1 VGQENV
7 DFNRNEGR
15 GGDSM
20 AVLWVALG
28 AAIGAPLR
36 YMIDQAVR
44 VRHSSQ
50 FPWGTFAVNVLG
62 SFVLGTLAA
71 AAAVLPP
78 AAEAAAGVGLC
89 GALTTYSTFSY
100 ETFVLLE
107 GRARAVAVANVVGSV
122 LAALAAALLGWW
134 ATRAGLGR

>member
-1 VGQENV
+1 
-7 DFNRNEGR
+7 
-15 GGDSM
+15 M

-28 AAIGAPLR
+28 AALGAPLR
-36 YMIDQAVR
+36 YVIDRAVQA
-44 VRHSSQ
+44 RHSSQ
-50 FPWGTFAVNVLG
+50 FPWGTFAVNVIG
-62 SFVLGTLAA
+62 SFVLGALTG
-71 AAAVLPP
+71 AAVVLPG
-78 AAEAAAGVGLC
+78 AAETAAGVGLC

-122 LAALAAALLGWW
+122 LATLAAALLGWW